1 MKHTKE
7 QAEKHAKI
15 QTECQETFNQIQQIQ
30 EILKWS
36 NKELYEKTH
45 AILLE
50 EKYDGFVNDEKEQL
64 RKFKDTTKKMFSRK
78 HWTESKANDTTLKNL
93 GKILNA
99 IYQCDDYRYS
109 ELNGSLISLESR
121 KRLKEISKKI
131 TQRLKMEDT
140 EK

>member
-15 QTECQETFNQIQQIQ
+15 QIECQETFNQIQQIQ
-30 EILKWS
+30 KILNWTD
-36 NKELYEKTH
+36 NNFYEKIYV
-45 AILLE
+45 ILFE
-50 EKYDGFVNDEKEQL
+50 DSDNEKEQL

-78 HWTESKANDTTLKNL
+78 NWTESKANDTTLKNL

-99 IYQCDDYRYS
+99 IYKCDDYRHS
-109 ELNGSLISLESR
+109 ELEGSLLSLESR
-121 KRLKEISKKI
+121 KRMNKISDDLDEW
-131 TQRLKMEDT
+131 LKMQDN